1 EVVGDGARERE
12 HLVVGGLGGRGL
24 GDLLGPAARQVV
36 EVLTALDPLRGAS
49 VAVPCREA
57 VGPLGLPA
65 ADADLRA
72 GLRAGDVLEMGEH
85 RAPVAAAPVLRV
97 YLDAEPGVVEVVV
110 VRGPDAR
117 ERDRFAAVQTDQNRP
132 GSPSQ
137 PCVIAHRSWRAVRGS
152 FHGSSEATTA
162 ARKDDSSST
171 RSSSGRSTSM
181 SMREGCSC
189 ADPTAQL
196 ISVSATGAAA
206 ACP

>member
-1 EVVGDGARERE
+1 
-12 HLVVGGLGGRGL
+12 GL

-97 YLDAEPGVVEVVV
+97 HLDAEPGVVEVVV

-117 ERDRFAAVQTDQNRP
+117 ECDRFAAVQTDPEPTGLAVPAMCHRAPELADRARLVPRVVGGDHRRP
-132 GSPSQ
+132 
-137 PCVIAHRSWRAVRGS
+137 
-152 FHGSSEATTA
+152 
-162 ARKDDSSST
+162 
-171 RSSSGRSTSM
+171 
-181 SMREGCSC
+181 
-189 ADPTAQL
+189 
-196 ISVSATGAAA
+196 
-206 ACP
+206 